1 MRRIL
6 ALLTLLLSSVSC
18 SFLDREAELRDLSFE
33 VSADVAW
40 NAERLAYTLMVSLA
54 DGSDGDY
61 VLHYLIDSDPTA
73 KLLSSG
79 GGTVETGDK
88 VTLSAKAAAIL
99 VLPSL
104 PPSSGHSICMEFSRE
119 GVSRT
124 VALDLPDTGRG
135 GIGIRLDSSP
145 ELEFSRVIL
154 TNLMGPAVSTYRV
167 TFQLDG
173 EPLDGIKFLSRT
185 FGGAMDLDFARSES
199 YTFELPYL
207 TCGEHVLRVDIRSTL
222 GSETSQ
228 LVFTEP
234 QRRQTALTIRYNHYS
249 GMLTAESAY
258 NPLET
263 AFDFTVDIT
272 VEGSVTYRHRL
283 FLGTADEKTETF
295 TASGEATARITPGAV
310 AAPVDGGKLKALL
323 DEVFSHTR
331 TDAANA
337 IGNGNSR
344 TLHPDIDAV
353 TLSLTVRSLGV
364 NAGTTAV
371 SLSPGSGGGLPIQ
384 YTYTGTTWSRSSGF
398 VRVVHPS
405 LTVNGRVPS
414 SITVL

>member
-40 NAERLAYTLMVSLA
+40 NAERLAYTLMVSLSSGA
-54 DGSDGDY
+54 DGDY

-73 KLLSSG
+73 KLLSSDG
-79 GGTVETGDK
+79 RAVETGDRIP
-88 VTLSAKAAAIL
+88 LSTKATAIL

-104 PPSSGHSICMEFSRE
+104 PSSTGHSITMEFSRE

-124 VALDLPDTGRG
+124 VDMDLPDTGRG
-135 GIGIRLDSSP
+135 GIGIRLDSSQ
-145 ELEFSRVIL
+145 ELEFSRVVL

-173 EPLDGIKFLSRT
+173 EPLTGIKFLSQT
-185 FGGAMDLDFARSES
+185 FGGSMDLDFARSES

-207 TCGEHVLRVDIRSTL
+207 VAGEHILQVDIKSNL
-222 GSETSQ
+222 GSESSRI
-228 LVFTEP
+228 VFTEP

-249 GMLTAESAY
+249 GALTAESAF

-263 AFDFTVDIT
+263 AFEFTVGIRVT
-272 VEGSVTYRHRL
+272 GSVTYRHRQ
-283 FLGTADEKTETF
+283 FLGIADEKTESF
-295 TASGEATARITPGAV
+295 SASGEAVSRVTPGAI
-310 AAPVDGGKLKALL
+310 AASIDGGKLKALL

-331 TDAANA
+331 TDAANS

-344 TLHPDIDAV
+344 TLHPDINTV
-353 TLSLTVRSLGV
+353 TLAVSVRSLGDH
-364 NAGTTAV
+364 AGKTAV
-371 SLSPGSGGGLPIQ
+371 SLSPGSGANLPIQ
-384 YTYTGTTWSRSSGF
+384 YTYTGTTWDRSSGF
-398 VRVVHPS
+398 VRVVYPS
-405 LTVNGRVPS
+405 YTVNGRSPS